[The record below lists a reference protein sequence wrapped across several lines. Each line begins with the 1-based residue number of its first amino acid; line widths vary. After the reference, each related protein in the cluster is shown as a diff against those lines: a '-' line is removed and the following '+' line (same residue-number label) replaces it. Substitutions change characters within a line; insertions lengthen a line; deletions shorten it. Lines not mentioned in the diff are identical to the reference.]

1 MFTVKYIFYLWQID
15 EETVAEFIFGGSK
28 ITADGGCGHEVKRH
42 LLLGR
47 KAMNYGGME
56 QDSVGI
62 ADSDQLCFQKQFN
75 KIIIVACDLK
85 QPGQH

>member
-1 MFTVKYIFYLWQID
+1 
-15 EETVAEFIFGGSK
+15 
-28 ITADGGCGHEVKRH
+28 
-42 LLLGR
+42 
-47 KAMNYGGME
+47 MNYEVVE